1 MFTGKHLCWSL
12 FLINFFHKLPVSA
25 SAISPYSQWRING
38 GHFRVTL
45 PKKTTHST
53 WGTFLGFLWKVLKGI
68 QSKWCITIA
77 EKIKFS
83 IKDFCSFLRTWSQLL
98 KKSLMANF
106 IFCARRVLFERSE
119 AQLRFH
125 TSNYNSCNHN
135 SDKDKGQPFS
145 DDD

>member
-1 MFTGKHLCWSL
+1 MG
-12 FLINFFHKLPVSA
+12 
-25 SAISPYSQWRING
+25 Y
-38 GHFRVTL
+38 FRGVFV
-45 PKKTTHST
+45 KS
-53 WGTFLGFLWKVLKGI
+53 LKGI

-83 IKDFCSFLRTWSQLL
+83 IKDFSSFLRTWSQLL

-119 AQLRFH
+119 ALLRFH

-145 DDD
+145 DGD